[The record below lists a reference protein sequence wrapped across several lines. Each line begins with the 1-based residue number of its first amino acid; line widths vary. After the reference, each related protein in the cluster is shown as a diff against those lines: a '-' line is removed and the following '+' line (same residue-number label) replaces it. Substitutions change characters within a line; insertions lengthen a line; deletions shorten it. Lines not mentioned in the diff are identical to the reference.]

1 MDALAKLVEYVFN
14 AFFIIILARV
24 ILSFVVPM
32 MGRGRTNPLLANITA
47 LVYQI
52 TEPILGPM
60 RRYTTFGM
68 FDFSPMIALILLQV
82 IRSVVVS
89 NLR

>member
-1 MDALAKLVEYVFN
+1 MDALANLINLLFR
-14 AFFIIILARV
+14 ALFIAILARV

-32 MGRGRTNPLLANITA
+32 MGGGRSNPLLANITA
-47 LVYQI
+47 LVFRV

-68 FDFSPMIALILLQV
+68 FDFSPMIALIVLEV
-82 IRSVVVS
+82 MRNVVV
-89 NLR
+89 NGLR

>member
-1 MDALAKLVEYVFN
+1 MDTLVKLIEYVFN
-14 AFFIIILARV
+14 ALFVIILARV
-24 ILSFVVPM
+24 ILSFIVPM
-32 MGRGRTNPLLANITA
+32 MGGGRSNPLLANITA

-68 FDFSPMIALILLQV
+68 FDLSPMIALILLQV

-89 NLR
+89 SLR